1 MTASARRRTLCNM
14 SFQPPH
20 SGPGGPP
27 RSTPIP
33 GDSYSPSADQFNQ
46 APLTP
51 SAFLGGQA
59 DGSGQPTAPP
69 QGQGSYAQQL
79 PYGQPGPTGFP
90 TIAYQKRKRSWAGRI
105 AVMFF
110 LLIFIGGMGVGGW
123 AVMKG
128 IDAANT
134 GSDLAN
140 PNLSGGDLDSLDL
153 GGEEQ
158 FLYEGAA
165 ASAVVAALDA
175 GIPGEPT
182 QFTDIS
188 LYTDYA
194 IGTAQDPTM
203 PGRFDQYI
211 WRTGTVNPPTPQPDD
226 PDSANVTFTIDEVN
240 WNAITALAADAPR
253 LAGVD
258 GGAVSY
264 IIVSR
269 DAIIEVGPIVVRIY
283 VNGPRGSGVVEATAA
298 GEFVKAF

>member
-51 SAFLGGQA
+51 SAFLGGQEG
-59 DGSGQPTAPP
+59 GSGRPTAPP

-90 TIAYQKRKRSWAGRI
+90 TIYYQKRQRNWGGRI
-105 AVMFF
+105 GLTLF
-110 LLIFIGGMGVGGW
+110 LLIFMGGTGVGVW

-128 IDAANT
+128 VDAAKT

-140 PNLSGGDLDSLDL
+140 PNLSDGDVDSLDL
-153 GGEEQ
+153 SEEEQ

-165 ASAVVAALDA
+165 AGAVVAALDA

-182 QFTDIS
+182 QFTDIAI
-188 LYTDYA
+188 YTDYA
-194 IGTAQDPTM
+194 ISTAQDPNV
-203 PGRFDQYI
+203 PGRFDRYT
-211 WRTGTVNPPTPQPDD
+211 WRTGTVDTPTPQPDN
-226 PDSANVTFTIDEVN
+226 PDAANVTFTIAEVN
-240 WNAITALAADAPR
+240 WSAITTLAADAPR
-253 LAGVD
+253 LAGVE

-269 DAIIEVGPIVVRIY
+269 STFIEVGPIVVHIY
-283 VNGPRGSGVVEATAA
+283 VNGPRGSAVVEATAA
-298 GEFVKAF
+298 GEFVKTF